1 MGFQPRKSKW
11 KVAFWPENASKFNL
25 DQANSLILN
34 NSAA

>member
-11 KVAFWPENASKFNL
+11 KVALWPENASTFDL

-34 NSAA
+34 NSEA